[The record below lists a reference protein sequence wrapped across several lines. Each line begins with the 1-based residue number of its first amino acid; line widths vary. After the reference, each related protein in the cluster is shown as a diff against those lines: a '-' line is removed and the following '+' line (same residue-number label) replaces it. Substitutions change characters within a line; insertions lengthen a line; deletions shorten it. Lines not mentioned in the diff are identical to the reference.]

1 MDVKHAR
8 RSNDNAAAP
17 GVAAHATLRS
27 RGCIRRGADYNSGGP
42 LAISWK
48 LSPMSTTSLNRR
60 DFLRLAGA
68 SAVMS
73 VAPLG
78 ASRAEA
84 AAEPLYKISLAQWS
98 INRPLF
104 DGKMQHLDFA
114 RIAKSVGI
122 DAIEYVNQ
130 FFKDK
135 AKDTAFLSDMNTRAK
150 NEGVTQVLIMC
161 DGEGNLGDP
170 DPAKRQ
176 TAVENH
182 YKWVEAAKFLGCHT
196 IRVNGYSSG
205 TYEEQMKLV
214 ADGMRKLVEFA
225 DTHAINVVIENHGG
239 YSSNAKWLSQTIRMV
254 DHPRAGTL
262 PDFGNFRISGP
273 GRNNPNAKVESY
285 DSYVGVAELM
295 PLAKGV
301 SVKPRVWDFNGNS
314 SEIDLL
320 KMMKIVVDAGYH
332 GHCGIEHG
340 PQGNELEGV
349 RKLREQLE
357 AVREQLAAAKS
368 GQP

>member
-1 MDVKHAR
+1 
-8 RSNDNAAAP
+8 
-17 GVAAHATLRS
+17 
-27 RGCIRRGADYNSGGP
+27 
-42 LAISWK
+42 
-48 LSPMSTTSLNRR
+48 MSTTPLNRR

-73 VAPLG
+73 VAPYG
-78 ASRAEA
+78 AVRPAA

-114 RIAKSVGI
+114 KIAKSVGI

-135 AKDTAFLSDMNTRAK
+135 AKDTAFLAEMNTRAK
-150 NEGVTQVLIMC
+150 GEGVTQVLIMC

-170 DPAKRQ
+170 DAAKRQ

-196 IRVNGYSSG
+196 IRVNGYSTG
-205 TYEEQMKLV
+205 TPDEQMKLV

-225 DTHAINVVIENHGG
+225 DRHAINVVIENHGG
-239 YSSNAKWLSQTIRMV
+239 YSSNAKWLVQTIKLV

-262 PDFGNFRISGP
+262 PDFGNFRIAGP
-273 GRNNPNAKVESY
+273 GRGNPDVKVESY

-314 SEIDLL
+314 SDIDLL
-320 KMMKIVVDAGYH
+320 KMMKIVVDAGYR

-357 AVREQLAAAKS
+357 HVRDQLTKQRSADL
-368 GQP
+368 